1 MPTKFRR
8 CSVTRGPLYRLPPST
23 KISLAAVL
31 AVGVTIGFGL
41 RATSVAAEEP
51 CITDC
56 GERPEVA
63 REVTAKESPLAAHRF
78 TVGLPAEVTVVGL
91 TLGIRP
97 EVLYRFGCAGS
108 RSRLRAAIGILDG
121 PEQLFVPVSVG
132 YRAIFRQRSTVT
144 AMVGVGG
151 EWQNRIVSDLPTVRQ
166 YGVYLEGGV
175 GITATAR
182 LTIDFAVALDVM
194 VFGGPGIGL
203 GPRLGVQ
210 LAL

>member
-1 MPTKFRR
+1 MPTNHSLRLAERIQPRR
-8 CSVTRGPLYRLPPST
+8 VTQSAKKL
-23 KISLAAVL
+23 LAAALTVCL
-31 AVGVTIGFGL
+31 TAGFGL
-41 RATSVAAEEP
+41 GFGSVAAAAP

-56 GERPEVA
+56 VERSA
-63 REVTAKESPLAAHRF
+63 AASDLTGTESPLAAHRF

-91 TLGIRP
+91 TMGIRP
-97 EVLYRFGCAGS
+97 EVLYRFGCAGT
-108 RSRLRAAIGILDG
+108 RSRLRAAIGVLNG
-121 PEQLFVPVSVG
+121 PDQFFVPVSVG

-166 YGVYLEGGV
+166 YGLYLEGGV
-175 GITATAR
+175 GIKATAR
-182 LTIDFAVALDVM
+182 FTIDFAVALDVM

-210 LAL
+210 FAL